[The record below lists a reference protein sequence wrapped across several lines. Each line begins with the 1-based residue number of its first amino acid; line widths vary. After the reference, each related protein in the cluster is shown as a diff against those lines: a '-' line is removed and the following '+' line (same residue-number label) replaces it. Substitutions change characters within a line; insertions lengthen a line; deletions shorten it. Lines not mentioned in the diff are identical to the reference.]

1 MTKGE
6 FAQVIVNILNKY
18 IANNYTTNRT
28 YMKNWLS
35 ENSNNAY
42 ITSTFNQEDKT
53 LIDKKISECSNPN
66 NCSV

>member
-6 FAQVIVNILNKY
+6 FAQIIVNILNKY